1 MVRYSDNVK
10 VVLKFKNSEE
20 NNMGMPLPE
29 GRVRVNKADVD
40 GSLEFVGEDAI
51 EHTPKDEELLL
62 YIGDAFDVVGERVN
76 VSTTRIGSNARR
88 ESYSIELRNHK
99 SEAIDVRVVETMT
112 SGSFEILD
120 ASHDFEQIDARTIEF
135 VVRVPADSSTKV
147 TYEVMYTW

>member
-1 MVRYSDNVK
+1 M
-10 VVLKFKNSEE
+10 
-20 NNMGMPLPE
+20 
-29 GRVRVNKADVD
+29 
-40 GSLEFVGEDAI
+40 
-51 EHTPKDEELLL
+51 
-62 YIGDAFDVVGERVN
+62 VGERVN